1 VLCVAFT
8 AADDVRGAESAGG
21 LRSGV
26 DEDSIPLEHHAVL
39 IG

>member
-1 VLCVAFT
+1 MMCVAFA

-21 LRSGV
+21 FCNGV
-26 DEDSIPLEHHAVL
+26 DEDTVPLEYDTVL